1 VSKFQGISAPNLK
14 RGKGDRGAMLESELG
29 KQNPEPDGCAG
40 SRKQRLEWQKVELGS
55 GWCGH
60 YDLLLTALVGHVLPY
75 YRLKNCYSSRD
86 VSTHKT
92 QED

>member
-1 VSKFQGISAPNLK
+1 V
-14 RGKGDRGAMLESELG
+14 LESELG

-60 YDLLLTALVGHVLPY
+60 YDLLLTALIRLMLSY
-75 YRLKNCYSSRD
+75 YRLKTVR
-86 VSTHKT
+86 VQEMLVLTEHRSTKVF
-92 QED
+92 

>member
-1 VSKFQGISAPNLK
+1 V
-14 RGKGDRGAMLESELG
+14 LESELG

-60 YDLLLTALVGHVLPY
+60 YDLLLTALIRLMLSY
-75 YRLKNCYSSRD
+75 YRLKTVR
-86 VSTHKT
+86 VQEMLVLTEHRSTKIF
-92 QED
+92 